1 MSVKKR
7 HTRTAYISIDAE
19 ALRHN
24 LQRVKS
30 FAPDSKVIAV
40 IKANAYGHGVQT
52 AAEALSEAD
61 AFALA
66 TPNEAISLRQSGVS
80 KPLMVLQ
87 GFSSLEELKALADL
101 DIQVVVHQ
109 PRQIDLLEQCSDVKL
124 DVWLKLDTGMHRL
137 GMPMEMAE
145 SSHQRLRACESVGQI
160 RLMSHFA
167 NADDQA
173 HSMNQKQLSAF
184 SRVLATIGQI
194 EASMANSAALVAMP
208 ESH

>member
-1 MSVKKR
+1 MT
-7 HTRTAYISIDAE
+7 HTRIAQISIDAE

-66 TPNEAISLRQSGVS
+66 TPNEAICLRQSGIS
-80 KPLMVLQ
+80 KPLMVMQ
-87 GFSSLEELKALADL
+87 GFSSLEELKVLANL

-109 PRQIDLLEQCSDVKL
+109 SRQIDLLEQCSDVKL

-137 GMPMEMAE
+137 GMPVETAE
-145 SSHQRLRACESVGQI
+145 SSYQRLLACESVGQI

-167 NADDQA
+167 NADD
-173 HSMNQKQLSAF
+173 
-184 SRVLATIGQI
+184 
-194 EASMANSAALVAMP
+194 
-208 ESH
+208 